1 MREYF
6 AVGAGRSLF
15 GDWQPLVVATSDTL
29 MARAIAMARAAARS
43 KEFPDAREFIQTWA
57 ADHPLEDL
65 LFVRRSTTTRWMDT
79 AAGTTGGGLGSVAEI
94 EESMVD
100 LLARMRSYAGELPKQ
115 ARWQSQLAVLEVLEG
130 QDLQQFFAAIDTVES
145 DIGKIER
152 RFDEFTIMV
161 DAMYRDAWMHVAAQ
175 QAQATADANAL
186 LAVTLAAITAEREAV
201 LLAIEESRTATMA
214 DLDAL
219 RGPMLAETSAALRG
233 AIDHLV
239 WRLAQLLAG
248 FLVVAGLIGWLLIR
262 YARR

>member
-1 MREYF
+1 M
-6 AVGAGRSLF
+6 
-15 GDWQPLVVATSDTL
+15 VVATSDTL
-29 MARAIAMARAAARS
+29 NARAIEMARAAGRRQELPNAQ
-43 KEFPDAREFIQTWA
+43 EFIQTWA
-57 ADHPLEDL
+57 AEHPLEDL

-79 AAGTTGGGLGSVAEI
+79 AAGTTGGGLESVAEI

-115 ARWQSQLAVLEVLEG
+115 ARWQSQLAVLDVLEG
-130 QDLQQFFAAIDTVES
+130 QDMQRFFATIDAVES

-161 DAMYRDAWMHVAAQ
+161 DAMYREAWQHVAAQ
-175 QAQATADANAL
+175 QAQATADADAL
-186 LAVTLAAITAEREAV
+186 LAATLAAITAEREAV
-201 LLAIEESRTATMA
+201 LLAIEESRTATLA
-214 DLDAL
+214 DLGAMG
-219 RGPMLAETSAALRG
+219 GPMLTETSAALRG

-248 FLVVAGLIGWLLIR
+248 FLVVAGVIGWLLIR